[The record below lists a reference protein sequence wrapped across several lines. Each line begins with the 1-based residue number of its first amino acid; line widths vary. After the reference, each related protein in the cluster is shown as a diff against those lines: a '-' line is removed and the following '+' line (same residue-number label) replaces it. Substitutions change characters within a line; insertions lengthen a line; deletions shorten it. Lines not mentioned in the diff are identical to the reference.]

1 MRPEHPDCP
10 CPVCAQFRHSQDVDG
25 VLLLAVG
32 VIVALVGLVWLAGQV
47 AGGLMG
53 GGWPEVP
60 LAELPSILARLPK
73 HLGDPARAWPAAVQE
88 RLPGP
93 AGMYATLALLF
104 AVPVL
109 VGTLAVWVRR
119 RRRTGPWPATPGR
132 DRPHHDPGGHWSA
145 LP

>member
-47 AGGLMG
+47 AGRLVG

-60 LAELPSILARLPK
+60 LAELPGILARLPK
-73 HLGDPARAWPAAVQE
+73 HLGDPAGAWPAAVRG

-93 AGMYATLALLF
+93 AGMYTTLALLL
-104 AVPVL
+104 AMPVL
-109 VGTLAVWVRR
+109 LGTLAVCLR
-119 RRRTGPWPATPGR
+119 RRRTIGPWPTTPRRGR
-132 DRPHHDPGGHWSA
+132 LHRDSGGRWGA

>member
-1 MRPEHPDCP
+1 MRPEHPECP

-47 AGGLMG
+47 AGGLVG

-60 LAELPSILARLPK
+60 LAELPGILARLPK
-73 HLGDPARAWPAAVQE
+73 HLADPARAWPATVRG

-93 AGMYATLALLF
+93 TGMYAALALLL

-109 VGTLAVWVRR
+109 LGTLAVWVRR
-119 RRRTGPWPATPGR
+119 RRTTGPWQTTPRR
-132 DRPHHDPGGHWSA
+132 DRPHHDPGRHRSA
-145 LP
+145 LS